1 MAQSLIRFMSKTYS
15 AVKAGI
21 RGDIVPEYLKHITEP
36 ELFNYFFNWHVNTEL
51 ALVADILLW
60 YKEKRG
66 WEIVED

>member
-1 MAQSLIRFMSKTYS
+1 MSKTYS

-21 RGDIVPEYLKHITEP
+21 RGDIVPEYLKHITER